1 MYQVNKI
8 VLAMTAAGML
18 ALAPIHA
25 QAAEADM
32 STQLTELT
40 QEGKVWTVIA
50 LDRHL
55 NPFGIDVD
63 VKNGTATLTGSVES
77 DIDRDLAEQLA
88 LGTEGVNK
96 VNNKLTLDP
105 PKADQKP
112 KPSLSQQMD
121 DATLT
126 AMVKSKLLWNSNT
139 EGTDINVTTEQGVV
153 SLKGVTNSDEARE
166 LAGQLAG
173 NTKGVK
179 NVDNQLNVSATATT
193 SAQVQQKA
201 NTAGTAINDAWIT
214 SKVKS
219 SLVYASNINGLDISV
234 ETKSGMVFLSG
245 SVLSSEE
252 KQLTIETARTIRGV
266 RGVDADAI
274 SVDS

>member
-32 STQLTELT
+32 STQLTEMT

-252 KQLTIETARTIRGV
+252 KQLAIETARTIRGV

>member
-153 SLKGVTNSDEARE
+153 SLKGVANSDEARE
-166 LAGQLAG
+166 LAGQLAS

-252 KQLTIETARTIRGV
+252 KQLAIETVRNIRGV

>member
-219 SLVYASNINGLDISV
+219 SLVYSRNLDGLDISV
-234 ETKSGMVFLSG
+234 DTQKGMVSLSG
-245 SVLSSEE
+245 TVLSNAE
-252 KQLTIETARTIRGV
+252 KQLAVETARNIRGV
-266 RGVDADAI
+266 RGVDADALRI
-274 SVDS
+274 GS

>member
-219 SLVYASNINGLDISV
+219 SLVYASNINGL
-234 ETKSGMVFLSG
+234 G
-245 SVLSSEE
+245 
-252 KQLTIETARTIRGV
+252 
-266 RGVDADAI
+266 
-274 SVDS
+274 

>member
-1 MYQVNKI
+1 MHSLVVTGVFIRY
-8 VLAMTAAGML
+8 L
-18 ALAPIHA
+18 
-25 QAAEADM
+25 
-32 STQLTELT
+32 
-40 QEGKVWTVIA
+40 
-50 LDRHL
+50 RH
-55 NPFGIDVD
+55 
-63 VKNGTATLTGSVES
+63 K
-77 DIDRDLAEQLA
+77 A
-88 LGTEGVNK
+88 LGLVFRVIQLGIGVGN
-96 VNNKLTLDP
+96 L
-105 PKADQKP
+105 A
-112 KPSLSQQMD
+112 
-121 DATLT
+121 ATDKQLE
-126 AMVKSKLLWNSNT
+126 A
-139 EGTDINVTTEQGVV
+139 V
-153 SLKGVTNSDEARE
+153 SLKGVANSDEARE
-166 LAGQLAG
+166 LAGQLAS

-252 KQLTIETARTIRGV
+252 KQLAIETVRNIRGV